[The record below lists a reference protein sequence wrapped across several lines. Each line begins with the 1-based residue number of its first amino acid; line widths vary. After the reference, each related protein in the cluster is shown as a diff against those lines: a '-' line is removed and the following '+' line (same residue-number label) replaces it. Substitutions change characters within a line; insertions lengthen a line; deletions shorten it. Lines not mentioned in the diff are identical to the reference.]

1 MGRGLPGGWGRIGRG
16 FPVGGEGLVEGCQ
29 GEGIWEEGCQG
40 EGEDWTR
47 VTWRGWG
54 EWVEGCQGA
63 GKDCERAARGKGYGK
78 RVARGRG

>member
-40 EGEDWTR
+40 EGEDWTG
-47 VTWRGWG
+47 VTYRGWG
-54 EWVEGCQGA
+54 EGYQGD
-63 GKDCERAARGKGYGK
+63 GENGNK
-78 RVARGRG
+78 RVARGREGEV